1 MRALPQVDNN
11 TLSLITWTGNKL
23 NDAVNKNPFMSD
35 KSPSFQSDPIWG
47 TVLKANGNYALCSTN
62 QITSPITYDMW
73 LCPLNNVSGDFGNYS
88 YMNDSQFWST
98 QGYAG
103 HENEP
108 WFHVDANNSIT
119 FQICA
124 AEKGTTPANTLE
136 PNKWNLYSFEFNSS
150 RYAIY
155 KNGVKLVDK
164 AAVSSTYYGGWIRL
178 FCGASSRLNN
188 CLVGPIR
195 ISNICRHGFKNFSI
209 EEWQKTQQE
218 PLPSLPKFIS
228 QIRADSSSTTG
239 IKDLQGNIWEVF
251 NHTKLTHSPDPFGK
265 NDAIKIE
272 SYGGAGNFLTLKQAN
287 AIWSKEIMPNFTLAS
302 WVKLDRARD
311 RAHIFTIN
319 DKTRGSFSC
328 TIILR
333 ENDIGYIT
341 YGTNYPDPMVPAGS
355 NKQWFYLEVSF
366 EDTLMRIFKNGKLLK
381 EATVIRRFKNFH
393 DVYNWLGQ
401 WPWEPNYSLNGSTF
415 HIFDFCLIEG
425 VLHKKNYTPPRS
437 YLSFEDLFNKVS
449 ASSNSLVIQKNDI
462 TSRVP
467 IYSSFRWQEGNPDHK
482 ISFYIPN
489 TGIYSAVFGN
499 TKQCIFHRNWI
510 DGHNNVQSSALADV
524 FGSRNVLRFDS
535 SKGTNSFMNLA
546 ENIGQNYSFECF
558 FKFSDNKD
566 SNWIV
571 GATTVNIAVNYVNNE
586 YNLSWYL
593 NSQNSSVLGG
603 NGSWYVTP
611 NQWYHLYFQ
620 YIGGM
625 KFKIALDGIWSED
638 EMTTLKPEDNT
649 WLLIGGWDD
658 DSRRSNKISKSV
670 IDMSYVFVYKTNNPP
685 YNTFQ
690 SNFSRP
696 MHAPSVKILN
706 GRNVEYGMAP
716 LLQDIQKS
724 PIYFSIAGGKYG
736 IDPTTD
742 LANFEKANKIFHIT
756 NENGY
761 VYDITC
767 KTDWTSTN
775 ITPESNLIGAPLRTC
790 TNGQYGM
797 LVKNSGPDIVI
808 GLDDFTFLMDFK
820 IYGSKNLN
828 PPSNE
833 VYKARY
839 YLIGGDLNA
848 LESSISEDMKWMNLG
863 YAGNHPGNEWA
874 TITNL
879 NLQYGK
885 EYRIIEQRKD
895 GVVDVWINGR
905 HVYQGKL
912 LIDMSGKVKYV
923 AAPEATAS
931 MNLNGSIRNAVLWN
945 KAVISMPGGGGS

>member
-1 MRALPQVDNN
+1 M
-11 TLSLITWTGNKL
+11 
-23 NDAVNKNPFMSD
+23 
-35 KSPSFQSDPIWG
+35 
-47 TVLKANGNYALCSTN
+47 
-62 QITSPITYDMW
+62 
-73 LCPLNNVSGDFGNYS
+73 
-88 YMNDSQFWST
+88 
-98 QGYAG
+98 
-103 HENEP
+103 
-108 WFHVDANNSIT
+108 
-119 FQICA
+119 
-124 AEKGTTPANTLE
+124 
-136 PNKWNLYSFEFNSS
+136 
-150 RYAIY
+150 
-155 KNGVKLVDK
+155 
-164 AAVSSTYYGGWIRL
+164 
-178 FCGASSRLNN
+178 
-188 CLVGPIR
+188 
-195 ISNICRHGFKNFSI
+195 
-209 EEWQKTQQE
+209 QQE
-218 PLPSLPKFIS
+218 PLPPLPKFIS

-251 NHTKLTHSPDPFGK
+251 NHTKLTYSPDPFGK

-272 SYGGAGNFLTLKQAN
+272 SYDGAGNFLTLEQAN

-302 WVKLDRARD
+302 WVKFDRASEYG
-311 RAHIFTIN
+311 AQIFTIN
-319 DKTRGSFSC
+319 DKTAGYSCC
-328 TIILR
+328 TIVLE
-333 ENDIGYIT
+333 ENDISYQS
-341 YGTNYPDPMVPAGS
+341 YGTSGPDLMVPAGS

-366 EDTLMRIFKNGKLLK
+366 ENTLMRIFKNGKLLK

-401 WPWEPNYSLNGSTF
+401 WPWSPNYKLNGSTF

-437 YLSFEDLFNKVS
+437 YLSFEGLFNKVS

-510 DGHNNVQSSALADV
+510 DGHNNAQSSALADV

-571 GATTVNIAVNYVNNE
+571 GATTVNIVVNYVNNE

-593 NSQNSSVLGG
+593 NSQNSSVPGG
-603 NGSWYVTP
+603 SGSWYVTP
-611 NQWYHLYFQ
+611 NQWHHLYFQ

-625 KFKIALDGIWSED
+625 KFKIALDGIWSKD

-649 WLLIGGWDD
+649 WLFIGGRDD
-658 DSRRSNKISKSV
+658 DSRRSNKVSRSV

-923 AAPEATAS
+923 AAPEAAAS

-945 KAVISMPGGGGS
+945 KAVISMPGGGQLK